1 MLKSYL
7 KIAFRNLFRQKTFSF
22 INIAGLAIFIAC
34 LGLLG
39 LVAFSAQQRT
49 KEIGIRKVM
58 GASVPQIML
67 LLSKDFAKL
76 VLIAVVIATPI
87 AWLGMHYW
95 LQDFA
100 YRITINPLIFVVA
113 GLLALL
119 ITLFTV
125 SFLTR
130 KAALSNP
137 VKSLRSE

>member
-7 KIAFRNLFRQKTFSF
+7 KIAFRNLFRQKTISF

-76 VLIAVVIATPI
+76 VLIAVVIVMPI
-87 AWLGMHYW
+87 ACYGMHYW

-100 YRITINPLIFVVA
+100 YQVTINPLI
-113 GLLALL
+113 L
-119 ITLFTV
+119 
-125 SFLTR
+125 
-130 KAALSNP
+130 
-137 VKSLRSE
+137 